1 MADPPGPGAV
11 TAMREGHDGH
21 HGPPETPGIDTDA
34 VGGGIDL
41 LAPVALVA
49 LLAAAV
55 LYLVGLRQTRDRSPW
70 PRPRTAAWMAGL
82 LCAGVGMV
90 GPFAALA
97 HSSFPV
103 HMAGHVLVG
112 MLAPLLLVLGRPV
125 TLALRALP
133 VPRARTLS
141 RVLRSG
147 PIRALTH
154 PVVAGALNVGGLWLL
169 YATPLF
175 PLMHASP
182 WLHAAVH
189 LHVLLTG
196 YLFTASIVGL
206 DPDPHRASVTVR
218 AGVLIVFVAAHS
230 ILAKWLWAHPP
241 AGVDVGDARIGAE
254 LMFYAGDAVDVL
266 LIVLLL
272 RQWFV
277 ATRPRDSA
285 QPQNEESPSWR
296 RSIAS
301 TVSGA

>member
-1 MADPPGPGAV
+1 
-11 TAMREGHDGH
+11 MREGHDGH
-21 HGPPETPGIDTDA
+21 HDPPRLPGLDA
-34 VGGGIDL
+34 DATTGGIDVLPL
-41 LAPVALVA
+41 LALV
-49 LLAAAV
+49 LLGGAAV
-55 LYLVGLRQTRDRSPW
+55 LYLGGLWRTRDRSSW

-133 VPRARTLS
+133 VARARALS
-141 RVLRSG
+141 RVLRSR
-147 PIRALTH
+147 PVRVLTH
-154 PVVAGALNVGGLWLL
+154 PVVAGTLNIGGLWLL

-175 PLMHASP
+175 PLMHSSP

-206 DPDPHRASVTVR
+206 DPDPHRASVPVR
-218 AGVLIVFVAAHS
+218 ATVLIVFIAAHS

-241 AGVDVGDARIGAE
+241 VGIDVGDARIGAE

-272 RQWFV
+272 RQWYV
-277 ATRPRDSA
+277 ATRPRPTT

>member
-1 MADPPGPGAV
+1 
-11 TAMREGHDGH
+11 MREGHDGH
-21 HGPPETPGIDTDA
+21 HDPPRLPGLDADET
-34 VGGGIDL
+34 GGGVDVLPL
-41 LAPVALVA
+41 LALVLLVGAAALYLVA
-49 LLAAAV
+49 L
-55 LYLVGLRQTRDRSPW
+55 RRTRDRSPW

-97 HSSFPV
+97 HDSFPV

-112 MLAPLLLVLGRPV
+112 MLAPLLLTLGRPV

-133 VPRARTLS
+133 VARARALS

-147 PIRALTH
+147 PVRALTH
-154 PVVAGALNVGGLWLL
+154 PVVAGALNIGGLWLL

-196 YLFTASIVGL
+196 YLFTASILGL

-218 AGVLIVFVAAHS
+218 ATVLVVFIAAHS

-241 AGVDVGDARIGAE
+241 VGVDVGDARIGAE

-272 RQWFV
+272 RQWYV
-277 ATRPRDSA
+277 ATRPRESA
-285 QPQNEESPSWR
+285 QPQKEESPSWR

>member
-1 MADPPGPGAV
+1 MADPTGPEGV
-11 TAMREGHDGH
+11 TAVHEGHDGH
-21 HGPPETPGIDTDA
+21 DDPPRLPGLDA
-34 VGGGIDL
+34 DATGGGIDVL
-41 LAPVALVA
+41 PFLALV
-49 LLAAAV
+49 LLLGAAV
-55 LYLVGLRQTRDRSPW
+55 LYLVALRRARDRSPW
-70 PRPRTAAWMAGL
+70 PRPRTAAWMSGL
-82 LCAGVGMV
+82 LCAAVGTV

-125 TLALRALP
+125 SVALRALP
-133 VPRARTLS
+133 VTEARALS
-141 RVLRSG
+141 RVLRSA
-147 PIRALTH
+147 PIRVLTH
-154 PVVAGALNVGGLWLL
+154 PVVAGTLNIGGLWLL

-196 YLFTASIVGL
+196 YLFTASILGL

-218 AGVLIVFVAAHS
+218 ASVLIVFIAAHS

-241 AGVDVGDARIGAE
+241 VGVDPGDARIGAE

-272 RQWFV
+272 RQWYV
-277 ATRPRDSA
+277 ATRPRESA
-285 QPQNEESPSWR
+285 QPQKEESPSWR

>member
-1 MADPPGPGAV
+1 
-11 TAMREGHDGH
+11 MREGHDGH
-21 HGPPETPGIDTDA
+21 HDPPLLPGTDADATGAGID
-34 VGGGIDL
+34 VLPL
-41 LAPVALVA
+41 LALI
-49 LLAAAV
+49 LLGGAAV
-55 LYLVGLRQTRDRSPW
+55 LYLGGLRRTRDRSPW

-82 LCAGVGMV
+82 LCAGVAMV

-97 HSSFPV
+97 HTSFPV

-133 VPRARTLS
+133 VAGARALS
-141 RVLRSG
+141 RILRSR
-147 PIRALTH
+147 PIRVLTH
-154 PVVAGALNVGGLWLL
+154 PVVAGALNIGGLWLL

-206 DPDPHRASVTVR
+206 DPDPHRASVAVR
-218 AGVLIVFVAAHS
+218 ATVLVVFIAAHS

-241 AGVDVGDARIGAE
+241 VGVDVGDARIGAE

-272 RQWFV
+272 RGWYV
-277 ATRPRDSA
+277 ATRPRPSG

>member
-1 MADPPGPGAV
+1 M
-11 TAMREGHDGH
+11 
-21 HGPPETPGIDTDA
+21 
-34 VGGGIDL
+34 
-41 LAPVALVA
+41 
-49 LLAAAV
+49 
-55 LYLVGLRQTRDRSPW
+55 
-70 PRPRTAAWMAGL
+70 
-82 LCAGVGMV
+82 
-90 GPFAALA
+90 
-97 HSSFPV
+97 
-103 HMAGHVLVG
+103 
-112 MLAPLLLVLGRPV
+112 
-125 TLALRALP
+125 
-133 VPRARTLS
+133 
-141 RVLRSG
+141 LRSR
-147 PIRALTH
+147 PIRVLTH

-169 YATPLF
+169 YATPVF

-218 AGVLIVFVAAHS
+218 AGVLILFIAAHS

-241 AGVDVGDARIGAE
+241 AGVDVGDARVGAE

-285 QPQNEESPSWR
+285 QPQNDERPSWR

>member
-21 HGPPETPGIDTDA
+21 HGPPETPGVDTDA

-55 LYLVGLRQTRDRSPW
+55 LYLVGLRRTRDRSPW

-82 LCAGVGMV
+82 LCAGVGLV

-133 VPRARTLS
+133 VPRARCPGCCAAA
-141 RVLRSG
+141 RSG
-147 PIRALTH
+147 CSRIR
-154 PVVAGALNVGGLWLL
+154 W
-169 YATPLF
+169 
-175 PLMHASP
+175 SP
-182 WLHAAVH
+182 APSMSADSGFS
-189 LHVLLTG
+189 T
-196 YLFTASIVGL
+196 
-206 DPDPHRASVTVR
+206 PHRC
-218 AGVLIVFVAAHS
+218 
-230 ILAKWLWAHPP
+230 
-241 AGVDVGDARIGAE
+241 
-254 LMFYAGDAVDVL
+254 
-266 LIVLLL
+266 
-272 RQWFV
+272 
-277 ATRPRDSA
+277 
-285 QPQNEESPSWR
+285 SP
-296 RSIAS
+296 
-301 TVSGA
+301 

>member
-1 MADPPGPGAV
+1 MTV
-11 TAMREGHDGH
+11 REGHDGH
-21 HGPPETPGIDTDA
+21 HDPPRLPGLDA
-34 VGGGIDL
+34 STSGGGMDVLPL
-41 LAPVALVA
+41 LALVV
-49 LLAAAV
+49 LVGAAA
-55 LYLVGLRQTRDRSPW
+55 LYLGGLRLARDRSPW

-133 VPRARTLS
+133 VTEARALS

-147 PIRALTH
+147 PFRVLTH
-154 PVVAGALNVGGLWLL
+154 PVVAGILSIGGLWLL
-169 YATPLF
+169 YTTPLF
-175 PLMHASP
+175 PLLHASP

-206 DPDPHRASVTVR
+206 DPDPHRASVAVR
-218 AGVLIVFVAAHS
+218 ALVLIVFVAAHS
-230 ILAKWLWAHPP
+230 ILAKWVWAHPP
-241 AGVDVGDARIGAE
+241 LGVDVGDARIGAE

-266 LIVLLL
+266 LMVLLL
-272 RQWFV
+272 RQWYA
-277 ATRPRDSA
+277 ATRPRASA
-285 QPQNEESPSWR
+285 QPQNEENPSWR

-301 TVSGA
+301 RASGA